1 MKIKKSAWGLLL
13 VAVILSLGVSSRAE
27 AAAFLTGDIFASVS
41 AGNVKHYR
49 ADGTFLETLNIGA
62 GGFTTGMAFDAAG
75 NLYVTGFSVG
85 TVAKFD
91 TNGGLVG
98 NFASG
103 LAVPESIVFD
113 NAGNAYVGTLS
124 GGIVKFDS
132 AGNFLSNA
140 FTDRVDW
147 LDLAADQTTML
158 YTHEDSHIHTV
169 NANTGVPGADFAG
182 GLSHAYALR
191 ILSDGGV
198 LVADTINVKR
208 FDAAGNLIQTYDIG
222 GEDSWFALNLNP
234 DGTSFWSGNFG
245 SSNLYEFDIA
255 SGANTQFLNT
265 GTGSGTFFG
274 VGIAGER
281 TQGCQTCGGG
291 ETVVPEPSSMLLFG
305 LGGVGAYFRGRASR
319 RKSRIA

>member
-13 VAVILSLGVSSRAE
+13 LAVVLSLGVSSRAE
-27 AAAFLTGDIFASVS
+27 AVAFLDGDIFASV
-41 AGNVKHYR
+41 AGGDVQHYR

-91 TNGGLVG
+91 TSGVFLG

-103 LAVPESIVFD
+103 LPTPESIVFD
-113 NAGNAYVGTLS
+113 IAGNAYVGTLG
-124 GGIVKFDS
+124 GGIFKFDS
-132 AGNFLSNA
+132 AGNFLSNPLP
-140 FTDRVDW
+140 TRVDW
-147 LDLAADQTTML
+147 LDLASDQTTML

-169 NANTGVPGADFAG
+169 DVTTGTPGADFAG
-182 GLSHAYALR
+182 GLSHAFALR

-198 LVADTINVKR
+198 LVADLGNVKR
-208 FDAAGNLIQTYDIG
+208 FDAAGNLIQSYDIG

-245 SSNLYEFDIA
+245 SGFLY
-255 SGANTQFLNT
+255 
-265 GTGSGTFFG
+265 
-274 VGIAGER
+274 
-281 TQGCQTCGGG
+281 
-291 ETVVPEPSSMLLFG
+291 
-305 LGGVGAYFRGRASR
+305 
-319 RKSRIA
+319 